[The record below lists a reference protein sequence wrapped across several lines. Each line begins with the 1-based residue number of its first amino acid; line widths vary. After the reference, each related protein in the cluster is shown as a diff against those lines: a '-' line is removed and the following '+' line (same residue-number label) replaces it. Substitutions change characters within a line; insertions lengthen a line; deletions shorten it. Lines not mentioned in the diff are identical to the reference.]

1 MVGLKSGKLTS
12 LSDEAIIEAYQNG
25 DASAFDAIVNR
36 YSKDIYAFLVRFSG
50 STHAADDI
58 FQDAFLQLH
67 LSAGQFD
74 VSKRFKP
81 WFFTISANKARDYLR
96 KTSRRRE
103 VSYMAPVGGTD
114 GEKSIVDLMAGDFDL
129 PEDVAQLDEK
139 KQQIQKCVASL
150 PDTFRE
156 VLELV
161 YFQRF
166 AYKEASEILDLP
178 LGTVKSRLHSAVAM
192 FAKLWEQSVKRQ
204 K

>member
-1 MVGLKSGKLTS
+1 MTGLKPDNFTS
-12 LSDEAIIEAYQNG
+12 LTDEAIIQAYQMGN
-25 DASAFDAIVNR
+25 AAAFDAIVNR

-67 LSAGQFD
+67 LSAGKFD
-74 VSKRFKP
+74 TQKRFKP

-96 KTSRRRE
+96 KTSRRHE
-103 VSYMAPVGGTD
+103 VSYMASIGGTD
-114 GEKSIVDLMAGDFDL
+114 GEKSVVDLMAGDFDL
-129 PEDVAQLDEK
+129 PEDVVLRDEK
-139 KQQIQKCVASL
+139 SEQIQACVATL
-150 PDTFRE
+150 PDSLRE

-166 AYKEASEILDLP
+166 AYKEAAEILDLP

-192 FAKLWEQSVKRQ
+192 FAKLWEQSLAREK
-204 K
+204 